1 MFHPVT
7 VALHIAVAGVLV
19 FVAAWVSY
27 KAFGNPRQFVIVGLN
42 GLTLAGL
49 YFVVASGFT
58 LIFGLMRVVNMAH
71 GSLYMLAGFFALQL
85 QKRLSGDGGSGFGS
99 SSTVGDWILPL
110 VLACL
115 SVALIGL
122 VMQQVFLRWNQG
134 QDLRQALITIAISI
148 IIADQALAHFGG
160 IAEEIAAPDVFP
172 DSVALRIYGLTYP
185 FFRIFVLL
193 VAIAVGLALWAMIK
207 RTRFGMI
214 VRAGVD
220 DRQMVSALGINIQLV
235 FAGAFFLGAF
245 LAGLG
250 GVLGGT
256 MISVDKG
263 NDTTYLLFALIVVII
278 GGMGRLAG
286 AAIGALALG
295 LVDAFGD
302 VSLPAGYTNYSVL
315 LIFGAIVL
323 VLLFAPLLFT
333 DFYLSAVI
341 TKALWLGIA
350 AASLI
355 FLAGYVGMISLG
367 QVALYG
373 VAGFTMANLVAADGG
388 SPVTWNPW
396 LGALAGILVCTGV
409 GLFFGAI
416 ASRSYGIYFLM
427 ITLAFAV
434 LTFLFFGQVTQ
445 LSGFGGVNNVD
456 RPDVVSNPV
465 TDPANLFY
473 IALGTA
479 AAVYLLIRYLGR
491 TPFGLALQGIR
502 DDPSRMR
509 ALGYN
514 VPLLRMLA
522 FGLGALIASLA
533 GILSVWWNTRIS
545 PGSIDLARTLDVLII
560 AVIGGLYR
568 LEGAWVGAI
577 VFTVLD
583 NWTRG
588 LDVIGGRFN
597 TVIGVIFLVIVLL
610 SPGGLMG
617 IWQSITDFAGRR
629 LAGTASAAPRPVGE
643 KSHPS

>member
-1 MFHPVT
+1 M
-7 VALHIAVAGVLV
+7 
-19 FVAAWVSY
+19 
-27 KAFGNPRQFVIVGLN
+27 
-42 GLTLAGL
+42 
-49 YFVVASGFT
+49 
-58 LIFGLMRVVNMAH
+58 
-71 GSLYMLAGFFALQL
+71 
-85 QKRLSGDGGSGFGS
+85 
-99 SSTVGDWILPL
+99 
-110 VLACL
+110 
-115 SVALIGL
+115 
-122 VMQQVFLRWNQG
+122 
-134 QDLRQALITIAISI
+134 
-148 IIADQALAHFGG
+148 
-160 IAEEIAAPDVFP
+160 
-172 DSVALRIYGLTYP
+172 
-185 FFRIFVLL
+185 
-193 VAIAVGLALWAMIK
+193 
-207 RTRFGMI
+207 
-214 VRAGVD
+214 
-220 DRQMVSALGINIQLV
+220 
-235 FAGAFFLGAF
+235 
-245 LAGLG
+245 
-250 GVLGGT
+250 
-256 MISVDKG
+256 
-263 NDTTYLLFALIVVII
+263 
-278 GGMGRLAG
+278 
-286 AAIGALALG
+286 
-295 LVDAFGD
+295 
-302 VSLPAGYTNYSVL
+302 
-315 LIFGAIVL
+315 L
-323 VLLFAPLLFT
+323 VLLLGPLLFT

-545 PGSIDLARTLDVLII
+545 PGSIDLARTIDVLVI

-568 LEGAWVGAI
+568 LEGAWVGALA
-577 VFTVLD
+577 FAVLD

-588 LDVIGGRFN
+588 IDVVGGRFN
-597 TVIGVIFLVIVLL
+597 TVIGVIFLAIVLL

-617 IWQSITDFAGRR
+617 IWQAITGFAARSFSRR
-629 LAGTASAAPRPVGE
+629 PAARQPTDTPQTQ
-643 KSHPS
+643 

>member
-1 MFHPVT
+1 MNRSGT
-7 VALHIAVAGVLV
+7 
-19 FVAAWVSY
+19 FVE
-27 KAFGNPRQFVIVGLN
+27 R
-42 GLTLAGL
+42 
-49 YFVVASGFT
+49 
-58 LIFGLMRVVNMAH
+58 
-71 GSLYMLAGFFALQL
+71 
-85 QKRLSGDGGSGFGS
+85 
-99 SSTVGDWILPL
+99 
-110 VLACL
+110 
-115 SVALIGL
+115 
-122 VMQQVFLRWNQG
+122 
-134 QDLRQALITIAISI
+134 
-148 IIADQALAHFGG
+148 
-160 IAEEIAAPDVFP
+160 
-172 DSVALRIYGLTYP
+172 
-185 FFRIFVLL
+185 
-193 VAIAVGLALWAMIK
+193 ALWW
-207 RTRFGMI
+207 GP
-214 VRAGVD
+214 
-220 DRQMVSALGINIQLV
+220 
-235 FAGAFFLGAF
+235 
-245 LAGLG
+245 GL
-250 GVLGGT
+250 
-256 MISVDKG
+256 
-263 NDTTYLLFALIVVII
+263 
-278 GGMGRLAG
+278 
-286 AAIGALALG
+286 
-295 LVDAFGD
+295 
-302 VSLPAGYTNYSVL
+302 
-315 LIFGAIVL
+315 AIVL

-388 SPVTWNPW
+388 SPIAWNPW
-396 LGALAGILVCTGV
+396 LGALVGILACTGV

-434 LTFLFFGQVTQ
+434 LAFLFFGQVTQ

-456 RPDVVSNPV
+456 RPDIASNPV

-491 TPFGLALQGIR
+491 TPFGLALQGVR

-545 PGSIDLARTLDVLII
+545 PGSIDLARTIDVLVI

-577 VFTVLD
+577 VFAVLD

-588 LDVIGGRFN
+588 LDVVGGRFN
-597 TVIGVIFLVIVLL
+597 TVIGVIFLAIILL

-617 IWQSITDFAGRR
+617 IWQSITDFGARNLSRR
-629 LAGTASAAPRPVGE
+629 PATQQPADTPQTQ
-643 KSHPS
+643 